1 MRPRTRNRRVGGI
14 RVKKVLFATLL
25 GGFLGI
31 FDGLTALFTPEVRS
45 QIVGIVIG
53 STVKG
58 LLTGVI
64 VGYFATKVHSLALG
78 ILFGLVVGASFAY
91 LILRMNPGHALN
103 IMLPGSLVGL
113 IVSYAAQ
120 QYQSS

>member
-1 MRPRTRNRRVGGI
+1 MRNKIV
-14 RVKKVLFATLL
+14 FATLL

-31 FDGLTALFTPEVRS
+31 FDGLTAYFTPEVRNEM
-45 QIVGIVIG
+45 VGIVIG

-64 VGYFATKVHSLALG
+64 IGFFATKVHSLVLG
-78 ILFGLVVGASFAY
+78 SIFGLAVGAFFAY
-91 LILRMNPGHALN
+91 LILLGTPGHALN

-113 IVSYAAQ
+113 IVGYAAQ
-120 QYQSS
+120 TRQAPGPQNLKSRAHV

>member
-1 MRPRTRNRRVGGI
+1 MN
-14 RVKKVLFATLL
+14 KVLAATLL

-31 FDGLTALFTPEVRS
+31 FDGLTAWFTPEVRD
-45 QIVGIVIG
+45 QMIGIVIG

-64 VGYFATKVHSLALG
+64 IGVFARKVHSLVWG
-78 ILFGLVVGASFAY
+78 TLFGLAVGAFFAY
-91 LILRMNPGHALN
+91 LILLGNPGHALN

-113 IVSYAAQ
+113 IVGYVTQRGTES
-120 QYQSS
+120 

>member
-1 MRPRTRNRRVGGI
+1 
-14 RVKKVLFATLL
+14 VKRVLFATLL

-31 FDGLTALFTPEVRS
+31 FDGLTALFTPEVRD

-58 LLTGVI
+58 LATGVI
-64 VGYFATKVHSLALG
+64 VGFFAKKVHSLALG
-78 ILFGLVVGASFAY
+78 TIFGLAVGAFFAY
-91 LILRMNPGHALN
+91 LILLGNPGHTLN

-113 IVSYAAQ
+113 IVGYTAQ
-120 QYQSS
+120 KQQR